1 MRKTQSIA
9 TEGPGRYLIEVG
21 RKNLRL
27 PFILMQFEAP
37 GGDTRSLHMPA
48 TAHMSYL
55 LRCETGGLRVHCRT
69 EDVEHIGLRRIGR
82 LAEIFLLRRKSER
95 RFRVE
100 VAQGAD
106 IVPLLRRGG
115 REGKELR
122 KAVRLISNWGFG
134 LSSANLQKTPGLLQ
148 WQDAMPQSAAGSSV
162 FPVTV
167 DGRLPRFAVVLHL
180 YYRDLWPEF
189 EFHLR
194 RIDQLFHLIVTTTQ
208 ADAAFEARVRDAFP
222 GAEIHVFENRGRDVG
237 PFFQL
242 LHDGRLDA
250 YPFICKLH
258 GKRSEAEGPRALLG
272 EIWRR
277 TNIADLIG
285 SSEQVEKILRRFE
298 ARSHIGMIG
307 SPRFRLPNEHIQHQS
322 AWGENRDATLELAER
337 MGISHEDFRL
347 DFFAGTMFW
356 IKQEALAPLRGL
368 GLTLHDFAEE
378 NGALD
383 GELPHALERAFSAA
397 PQSIDLF
404 LDNAP
409 AMIGGKETQTD
420 TPAAT

>member
-1 MRKTQSIA
+1 MSKTQSIA
-9 TEGPGRYLIEVG
+9 TEGPGRYLIEV
-21 RKNLRL
+21 RCKNLRL
-27 PFILMQFEAP
+27 PFISMQFEAP
-37 GGDTRSLHMPA
+37 GSGARSLHMPA
-48 TAHMSYL
+48 TANMSYL
-55 LRCETGGLRVHCRT
+55 LRCETGGLRVHCRA
-69 EDVEHIGLRRIGR
+69 EDIEHIGLRRIGR

-100 VAQGAD
+100 VAPGAD

-148 WQDAMPQSAAGSSV
+148 WQDAMPEGPQPTPPATGGV
-162 FPVTV
+162 
-167 DGRLPRFAVVLHL
+167 RQPRFAVVLHL

-194 RIDQLFHLIVTTTQ
+194 RLDQPFHLIVTTTQ
-208 ADAAFEARVRDAFP
+208 ADAAFEAGVRSVFP
-222 GAEIHVFENRGRDVG
+222 GSEIHVLENRGRDVA

-258 GKRSEAEGPRALLG
+258 GKRSGVEGSRALLG

-285 SSEQVEKILRRFE
+285 SSGQVEKILRRFE
-298 ARSHIGMIG
+298 ACPHIGMIG

-322 AWGENRDATLELAER
+322 AWGENRNATLELAER
-337 MGISHEDFRL
+337 MGMRREDFRL

-356 IKQEALAPLRGL
+356 IKQEALAPLRRL

-383 GELPHALERAFSAA
+383 GELPHALERAFGAA